1 MPAFSNYVLGLAALS
16 CVNAHGILTS
26 ITGANNVTMPGLS
39 GMHSGFH
46 QFLVPLLIKRLVID
60 GTPRGCP
67 SPNCGAEADT
77 SIFNGNEPLGRTEG
91 GGTVDAAKNIAIFMG
106 TSAAPSTSSSSNE
119 DDLFKKRQLGG
130 GLGSLFGG
138 GATTGAT
145 GASALT
151 GGTGA
156 SALTGGT
163 GASALTGGTSGGLS
177 SLLGGGAS
185 ASGSTTGGTS
195 GGLSSLLGG
204 SSSSSGSTDATGEKT
219 VSTAMETAVGDTAG
233 AGAKSGLPTA
243 NEDGTVSLNLHQVNQ
258 DGAGPFKAAID
269 STSGGTDASAFE
281 DAEVTSNVAGTQL
294 GSLSAVTTTD
304 FPVKVQVPQ
313 GTVCSGTSGG
323 AKNVCIVKLQNSAL
337 AGPFGGSAAFT
348 QTAAQ
353 RKRAIEFRRRRL
365 ARRAFKA

>member
-1 MPAFSNYVLGLAALS
+1 
-16 CVNAHGILTS
+16 
-26 ITGANNVTMPGLS
+26 
-39 GMHSGFH
+39 
-46 QFLVPLLIKRLVID
+46 
-60 GTPRGCP
+60 
-67 SPNCGAEADT
+67 
-77 SIFNGNEPLGRTEG
+77 
-91 GGTVDAAKNIAIFMG
+91 MG
-106 TSAAPSTSSSSNE
+106 TSAAPSTSSASQE
-119 DDLFKKRQLGG
+119 DELFKKRQLGG
-130 GLGSLFGG
+130 GFGSLFGG
-138 GATTGAT
+138 AGASTGAT

-204 SSSSSGSTDATGEKT
+204 GSSSSSGSTDVTGEKT
-219 VSTAMETAVGDTAG
+219 VSTAMETAVRDTAG